1 MTPQQ
6 LEQLAWHQ
14 QLIEAHHVCVL
25 GIKYPEI
32 VAPSA
37 VQEAREMIE
46 VCARTPM
53 RAEPEVQA

>member
-32 VAPSA
+32 VAQSA
-37 VQEAREMIE
+37 VDEAREMIDA
-46 VCARTPM
+46 CARSPM
-53 RAEPEVQA
+53 NFSPEAKL

>member
-14 QLIEAHHVCVL
+14 QLVEAHQVVIL

-32 VAPSA
+32 VAQSA
-37 VQEAREMIE
+37 VDEAREMIDA
-46 VCARTPM
+46 CARSPI
-53 RAEPEVQA
+53 RFDVAPKD